1 MTELHDLTAL
11 DQAAAIRSGDLK
23 PTELAEAYLDR
34 IAAHDSAI
42 GAYLTVTADL
52 ARRQAAAA
60 EEAVRAGTE
69 LSPLHGVPIAIKD
82 VTRVAGVHCT
92 FGSVAFA
99 EHVPDADDDVVGR
112 LKDAGTVI
120 LGKTNTPEFA
130 LTCYTENKLAPP
142 TRNPWD
148 PERSPSG
155 SSGGSAAAV
164 AAGLAPIAHGTDHGG
179 SIRTP
184 ASACGLVG
192 LKPSR
197 GRVSTGPDGDFSGM
211 STHGPIAR
219 TVADAAALLDVMTG
233 ELPGETR
240 NAPALAPGETFL
252 GHARRVPGWLRVGA
266 VLTPLLPGVEIH
278 ADCVT
283 SYQRTAT
290 LLAGLGH
297 EVEEAAL
304 PADDGLADAFIQVM
318 STLAGLPTVDD
329 EDLLMPFTRTLRAI
343 ATQVSGVQLAAALG
357 VYERSTQR
365 ITADLFSRYDVLLS
379 PALAQP
385 PVAIGALRDDSDQDA
400 EFGAQAAFMPFSPL
414 YNVTGGPSI
423 SLPLHWTDEG
433 LPIGIML
440 GARYGDEA
448 TLLALSAQLEAA
460 QPWHDRRPAVW

>member
-11 DQAAAIRSGDLK
+11 DQAAAIRTGDLK

-197 GRVSTGPDGDFSGM
+197 GRVSNGPDGDFSGM

-219 TVADAAALLDVMTG
+219 TVADAAALLDAM
-233 ELPGETR
+233 
-240 NAPALAPGETFL
+240 ADAGETFL
-252 GHARRVPGWLRVGA
+252 GHARRDPGRLRVGA
-266 VLTPLLPGVEIH
+266 VPTPLLPGVEIH
-278 ADCVT
+278 ADCIT

-343 ATQVSGVQLAAALG
+343 AAQVSGVRLAAALG
-357 VYERSTQR
+357 VYERSTRR
-365 ITADLFSRYDVLLS
+365 ITAELFSRYDVLLS

-385 PVAIGALRDDSDQDA
+385 PVKTGALRNDSDQDA

-423 SLPLHWTDEG
+423 SLPLHWNDEG

-448 TLLALSAQLEAA
+448 TLLALAAQLEAA
-460 QPWHDRRPAVW
+460 QPWHDRRPPVW